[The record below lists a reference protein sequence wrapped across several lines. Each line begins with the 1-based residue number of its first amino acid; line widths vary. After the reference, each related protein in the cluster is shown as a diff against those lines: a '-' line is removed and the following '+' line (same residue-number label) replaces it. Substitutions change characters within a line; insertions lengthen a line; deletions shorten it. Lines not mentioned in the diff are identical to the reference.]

1 VMHDLH
7 YDELLDDLER
17 AIDWGSPPEPAPP
30 GKARGKGI
38 AIMLK
43 NTLTPTRS
51 EARLRLVPDGRVHLD
66 SSTVE
71 LGQGSHPTLLQLT
84 ADHLGISADR
94 LVRGFPDTAHPPYDT
109 TPSSSLSARAMGT
122 ALERAAADLKRRLRA
137 LAADHWGVPAE
148 EVEVADGHVAHP
160 GTGER
165 LPWEGLLAATGT
177 GEVVGEGVFAP
188 DFGLTLLEDPHGVRG
203 RVTVH
208 WHQGG
213 AAAEV
218 EVDLET
224 GRVEVLRMHA
234 NCYAGRVVS
243 PLRVRQQ
250 NQGCAV
256 FGLGPTLFEELHY
269 QDGTLTNPNLSDY
282 MIPSILDV
290 PAVITS
296 SALEAGDESAELH
309 GVGEM
314 ALPAVAPAVANALF
328 AATGT
333 RIDRLP
339 LTPERVLRALG
350 EHDPVKEETG

>member
-1 VMHDLH
+1 
-7 YDELLDDLER
+7 
-17 AIDWGSPPEPAPP
+17 
-30 GKARGKGI
+30 
-38 AIMLK
+38 
-43 NTLTPTRS
+43 
-51 EARLRLVPDGRVHLD
+51 
-66 SSTVE
+66 
-71 LGQGSHPTLLQLT
+71 
-84 ADHLGISADR
+84 
-94 LVRGFPDTAHPPYDT
+94 
-109 TPSSSLSARAMGT
+109 
-122 ALERAAADLKRRLRA
+122 
-137 LAADHWGVPAE
+137 
-148 EVEVADGHVAHP
+148 
-160 GTGER
+160 
-165 LPWEGLLAATGT
+165 
-177 GEVVGEGVFAP
+177 
-188 DFGLTLLEDPHGVRG
+188 HGGRG
-203 RVTVH
+203 RVTVPG
-208 WHQGG
+208 HQGG

-314 ALPAVAPAVANALF
+314 ALPAVAPAVADALF
-328 AATGT
+328 AATGA

-339 LTPERVLRALG
+339 LTPERGLRALG
-350 EHDPVKEETG
+350 AHDPVKEGTGGRPNPRWPTGCGRAGPGRRPRRQTASPGPTGSTRRRRCCRC